1 MMQYA
6 AIAALVLGAFAWGL
20 AAGTYKIFPFAQVQ
34 ALHEAVTTS
43 AGIGGD
49 GTYRDNDA
57 ATERGLAM
65 ADWDTRAEIV
75 MIGDSITEMAPWK
88 DMFPDAD
95 ILNRGASG
103 DTVSGVEKRI
113 DVILRA
119 EPARVFVLIGT
130 NDLNL
135 GNPVDEVLARY
146 ARVIERLKAAGV
158 ETTIQTV
165 PPCEPALA
173 ICTAKRR
180 EAEVALN
187 EGIARLAREQGV
199 ALIDLAAEFP
209 SGAEYRADGV
219 HPTVSGYKAWR
230 DVLAPQIAAQPQ
242 AEAAE

>member
-6 AIAALVLGAFAWGL
+6 VIAALVLGAFVWGL

-34 ALHEAVTTS
+34 ALHETVTTS

-49 GTYRDNDA
+49 STYRDNPA

-75 MIGDSITEMAPWK
+75 MIGDSITEAAPWK
-88 DMFPDAD
+88 DMFPEAD

-103 DTVSGVEKRI
+103 DTVSGVEKRLEA
-113 DVILRA
+113 ILRA
-119 EPARVFVLIGT
+119 EPDRAFVLIGT

-146 ARVIERLKAAGV
+146 ARVVERLIAAGV
-158 ETTIQTV
+158 ETTVQTV
-165 PPCEPALA
+165 PPCEPVLD
-173 ICTAKRR
+173 ICSGKRR

-187 EGIARLAREQGV
+187 EGIARLAREHGV

-209 SGAEYRADGV
+209 GGTEYRADGV
-219 HPTVSGYKAWR
+219 HPTVAGYKAWR
-230 DVLAPQIAAQPQ
+230 NVLTPYITAQPQ

>member
-1 MMQYA
+1 MIQYA
-6 AIAALVLGAFAWGL
+6 VIVALVLCAFAWGI

-34 ALHEAVTTS
+34 ALHEAVITS
-43 AGIGGD
+43 SGIGSD
-49 GTYRDNDA
+49 GGYRENPA
-57 ATERGLAM
+57 ATQRGLAM

-75 MIGDSITEMAPWK
+75 MIGDSITEAAPWK

-95 ILNRGASG
+95 ILGRGASG
-103 DTVSGVEKRI
+103 DTVSGVEARL
-113 DVILRA
+113 DAILRA
-119 EPARVFVLIGT
+119 EPDRAFVLIGT

-146 ARVIERLKAAGV
+146 ERVIERLQAAEV

-165 PPCEPALA
+165 PPCEPVLDF
-173 ICTAKRR
+173 CTGKRR
-180 EAEVALN
+180 DAEAALN

-199 ALIDLAAEFP
+199 RLIDLAADFP
-209 SGAEYRADGV
+209 SGTEYRADGV

-230 DVLAPQIAAQPQ
+230 DVLAPHLAAQPQ